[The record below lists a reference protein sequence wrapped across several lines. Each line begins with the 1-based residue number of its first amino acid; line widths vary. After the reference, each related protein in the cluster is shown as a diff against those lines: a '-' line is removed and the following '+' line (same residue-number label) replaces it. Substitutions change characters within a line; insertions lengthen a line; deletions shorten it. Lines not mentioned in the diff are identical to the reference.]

1 MILRFALLAL
11 PLLLAACNDAP
22 APTPAPSSAA
32 SLAAK
37 PAAPAAPPQTSPAQR
52 PDPARCPALTRDDE
66 NGLLERKAPLPVPP
80 ALAGVVAADMNQFA
94 VTTLGGAQGCID
106 VRWMEQTG
114 PLALSTDERFLT
126 FAWQGYEAFGFV
138 VFDRSGKGQEVDT
151 GTQPA
156 WSPSRARFAA
166 VDLGEAAF
174 GALNGFGV
182 WDVQPAGIKELSIQA
197 DGLPMGEWRIT
208 GWRGEQ
214 CVALTRQ
221 GYEGPRENWFAS
233 AAQGWKLQAGS
244 CPKA

>member
-1 MILRFALLAL
+1 MNLRTALLAL
-11 PLLLAACNDAP
+11 PLLLAACGNESAP
-22 APTPAPSSAA
+22 APAPGGGA
-32 SLAAK
+32 SLAALPAS
-37 PAAPAAPPQTSPAQR
+37 PAAAPQAPPAAR

-66 NGLLERKAPLPVPP
+66 NGLLERKAPLPVPA

-94 VTTLGGAQGCID
+94 VTTLGGGHGCID
-106 VRWMEQTG
+106 VRWMEQAG
-114 PLALSTDERFLT
+114 PVTLSADQRFLT

-156 WSPSRARFAA
+156 WSPSRAHFAA

-182 WDVQPAGIKELSIQA
+182 WAVQPTGIKELSIQA
-197 DGLPMGEWRIT
+197 DGLPMGEWQIT

-221 GYEGPRENWFAS
+221 GHEGPRESWFAS